1 LPFIHET
8 LDIYKFKYS
17 DDLLIKFGIKNI
29 LCFLENI
36 GDLLKYRRKNNISEL
51 FFRDYDIT
59 INDMQHIEFN
69 FGLYFSK
76 HNFELSQ
83 CKTNEDILSKIDTF
97 AKEFIGLNEF
107 VTEILIIPYKSK
119 EIEEKSEMITKIITT
134 LPELLLRE
142 FSRQLGWLSNKYGY
156 DSEIMDNYIQASE
169 YIKEWFELCIE
180 PILKGANNVLE
191 WTKKAL

>member
-1 LPFIHET
+1 MPFIHET